1 MKRFL
6 SKVLKTQSGFFLM
19 LIVKYKK
26 GEELKRNCEEKK
38 ESRNPLEVQWLGLHT
53 FTAKGLGSIPGWGTK
68 ILCAAVW
75 SKNEKKREKGKLAE
89 YTEMAN
95 ANKI

>member
-53 FTAKGLGSIPGWGTK
+53 FTAKGLGSIPGWGAK
-68 ILCAAVW
+68 ILQAKQRAPPPKKSN
-75 SKNEKKREKGKLAE
+75 SKR
-89 YTEMAN
+89 
-95 ANKI
+95 